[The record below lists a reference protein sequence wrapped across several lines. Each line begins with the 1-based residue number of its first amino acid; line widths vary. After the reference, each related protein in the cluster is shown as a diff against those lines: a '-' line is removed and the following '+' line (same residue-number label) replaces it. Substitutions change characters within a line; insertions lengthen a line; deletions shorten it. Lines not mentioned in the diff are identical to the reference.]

1 MEAWIERTTA
11 ATAATDVSAIGPVA
25 DDLFQQSSSSAPA
38 SRWDATPSSVTP
50 APVATPRRRPHSAG
64 GRYHHSGYRK
74 AATAVMSDLRVPLPH
89 QPVMTF
95 EQMLEKVRYDG
106 AYPTRE
112 RAEEVVRLVL
122 SGLGRQLTGEERVEL
137 AARLP
142 FEAASILTA
151 QVPGIQPLTGW
162 AFVKELAARTGA
174 TPATTRWD
182 TGAVLAVVAALAGPD
197 LLTRI
202 LNRLPTGYALLFGRA
217 ELVQAA

>member
-1 MEAWIERTTA
+1 
-11 ATAATDVSAIGPVA
+11 
-25 DDLFQQSSSSAPA
+25 
-38 SRWDATPSSVTP
+38 
-50 APVATPRRRPHSAG
+50 
-64 GRYHHSGYRK
+64 
-74 AATAVMSDLRVPLPH
+74 
-89 QPVMTF
+89 MTF

-122 SGLGRQLTGEERVEL
+122 SGLGRQLTGDERVEL